1 MPSTT
6 SMPTFSTLPQADA
19 LALLARN
26 HVGRLAFSFHDRVDI
41 QPLHYVMDG
50 DWLYGRTQVGSKLMT
65 LSHHRWCALETD
77 EIRARFDWDSV
88 VVRGSFQIL
97 DPELGSPD
105 GYARGQKLLRE
116 FIPGALTEEDPAP
129 HRLVLFRIHI
139 DEVTGR
145 SARSPS
151 ES

>member
-1 MPSTT
+1 VPTT
-6 SMPTFSTLPQADA
+6 SMPHFSTLSQADS

-65 LSHHRWCALETD
+65 LSHHRWCALEAD
-77 EIRARFDWDSV
+77 EIRGRFDWDSV

-97 DPELGSPD
+97 DPELGSQD
-105 GYARGQKLLRE
+105 AYSRGFALLRD
-116 FIPGALTEEDPAP
+116 FIPGTFTEEDPTP
-129 HRLVLFRIHI
+129 QRLVLFRIHM
-139 DEVTGR
+139 DDMTGR
-145 SARSPS
+145 SARP
-151 ES
+151 